1 MYVVH
6 SIFIDYEQAFRLK
19 WRVKPAAVGVT
30 LTPNIYLSWRACWSQ
45 VPIVETLDSAIH
57 QINHYPV
64 DSAIDSPISF
74 PLDSDLS
81 RGWLYPRPYP
91 TLNNQRLKCQL
102 PTTRPIP
109 PPLGG

>member
-6 SIFIDYEQAFRLK
+6 SIFINYEQALRFK
-19 WRVKPAAVGVT
+19 WRVKPSTPVGE
-30 LTPNIYLSWRACWSQ
+30 LAGL

-57 QINHYPV
+57 QINHYPL
-64 DSAIDSPISF
+64 DSAIGSPISF

-91 TLNNQRLKCQL
+91 TLNNQGLKCQL
-102 PTTRPIP
+102 PSTPRPIP

>member
-6 SIFIDYEQAFRLK
+6 TIFIDYEQALRFK
-19 WRVKPAAVGVT
+19 WRVKPSTPVGE
-30 LTPNIYLSWRACWSQ
+30 LAGL
-45 VPIVETLDSAIH
+45 VPIVQTLDSAIH
-57 QINHYPV
+57 QINHYAV
-64 DSAIDSPISF
+64 DSAIGSPISY